1 MHSEGIQEAAMRLAI
16 PSMFP
21 RADRTHVVRDN
32 ETETWRSDYTER
44 KAGVPQVLLVEQQ
57 IPGSKI
63 LPHFHGIDQFQV
75 FMDGTGKLG
84 HHAVHPIS
92 IHYTN
97 SYTGYGPIEAG
108 PQGLSYYV
116 LRPSF
121 DTLGSQYLHVPE
133 GRANLKPGGKRFF
146 LADDIEA
153 ESEDALRVLQ
163 TPRVKRVIGVE
174 ANDPEA
180 GLFVDIVSLPPN
192 APYEMC
198 EPATGGGQ
206 VVIVIAG
213 GIVCNS
219 EKLGVRSSIA
229 VTREEEPITFAAGAA
244 GAQLMAMQ
252 YPRRDAP
259 WT

>member
-1 MHSEGIQEAAMRLAI
+1 MALAI

-44 KAGVPQVLLVEQQ
+44 RAGVPQLLLVEQLV
-57 IPGSKI
+57 PGSKI

-75 FMDGTGKLG
+75 FIDGVGRLG
-84 HHAVHPIS
+84 HHDIHPIS

-97 SYTGYGPIEAG
+97 RYTGYGPIEAG
-108 PQGLSYYV
+108 PQGLSYLV

-133 GRANLKPGGKRFF
+133 ARARLRPGSKRFL
-146 LADDIEA
+146 LADGIAARTADELLA
-153 ESEDALRVLQ
+153 LDAIK
-163 TPRVKRVIGVE
+163 VKRVMGVE
-174 ANDPEA
+174 ADDPEA
-180 GLFVDIVSLPPN
+180 GLFVDVVSVPSHTCY
-192 APYEMC
+192 AAC
-198 EPATGGGQ
+198 DPASGGGQ

-213 GIVCNS
+213 SVTHAG
-219 EKLGVRSSIA
+219 EPLGLRGSIA
-229 VTREEEPITFAAGAA
+229 VMADEPAVSVSAGES
-244 GAQLMAMQ
+244 GAQLLVLQ
-252 YPRRDAP
+252 YPKRKER